1 MQPHLSHLNARKYKS
16 MTTTSEPEQ
25 ELRKPGRPR
34 SAQAHKA
41 ILDATL
47 ELLAEEGFQGLS
59 IEGVAA
65 RAGVGKTTI
74 YRRWSSKDELV
85 MDAIREV
92 QVNLSIVD
100 TGNFRND
107 LVTLFK
113 TAYQGMMANPLLGQL
128 ALKFIADYQTNS
140 EIFQVFLK
148 QLVIPRFQ
156 YFMQMVEQARAREE
170 IRQDIDPALV
180 MDLVGGSLYFHWIVM
195 HNLLPTSTTT
205 PVEWVEQVIDTIMQG
220 IGTK

>member
-1 MQPHLSHLNARKYKS
+1 

-25 ELRKPGRPR
+25 GIRKPGRPR

-59 IEGVAA
+59 IEEVAA

-74 YRRWSSKDELV
+74 YRRWASKDELV
-85 MDAIREV
+85 IDAIREV
-92 QVNLSIVD
+92 QIDLSMVD

-107 LVTLFK
+107 LMTLFK
-113 TAYQGMMANPLLGQL
+113 NAYQGMMTHPLLGQL
-128 ALKFIADYQTNS
+128 ALKFIGEYQTNP
-140 EIFQVFLK
+140 EIFKVYLTQVL
-148 QLVIPRFQ
+148 IPRFQ
-156 YFMQMVEQARAREE
+156 QFGQMVEQAQAREE
-170 IRQDIDPALV
+170 IRRDIDWTLV
-180 MDLVGGSLYFHWIVM
+180 IELIGGSLYFHWIITHFLM
-195 HNLLPTSTTT
+195 PSSSYS
-205 PVEWVEQVIDTIMQG
+205 PDGWVEKMIDAVMQG

>member
-1 MQPHLSHLNARKYKS
+1 

-25 ELRKPGRPR
+25 GQRKPGRPR

-41 ILDATL
+41 ILDAAL

-59 IEGVAA
+59 IEDVAA

-85 MDAIREV
+85 IDAIHEI
-92 QVNLSIVD
+92 QVDLTTVD

-107 LVTLFK
+107 LVILFK
-113 TAYQGMMANPLLGQL
+113 AAYQGIMTHPLLPQLVLRLISEFQANP
-128 ALKFIADYQTNS
+128 
-140 EIFQVFLK
+140 EIFQVFLT
-148 QLVIPRFQ
+148 QLLIPRLQRFI
-156 YFMQMVEQARAREE
+156 YMVEQAQARGE
-170 IRQDIDPALV
+170 IRRDIDWTLALE
-180 MDLVGGSLYFHWIVM
+180 LITGPIFM
-195 HNLLPTSTTT
+195 HLLITHYLAPSMSSSDDK
-205 PVEWVEQVIDTIMQG
+205 WVEQMIDAVIHG

>member
-1 MQPHLSHLNARKYKS
+1 
-16 MTTTSEPEQ
+16 MTTTSGPEQ
-25 ELRKPGRPR
+25 GIRKPGRPR

-59 IEGVAA
+59 IEDVAA

-85 MDAIREV
+85 IDAIHAV
-92 QVNLSIVD
+92 QVDLSMVD

-113 TAYQGMMANPLLGQL
+113 TAYKGMMARPLLEQL
-128 ALKFIADYQTNS
+128 VLKFIGESYTNP
-140 EIFQVFLK
+140 EIFQAFLK
-148 QLVIPRFQ
+148 QLIIPRFQ
-156 YFMQMVEQARAREE
+156 HFFYMVEQAKARKE
-170 IRQDIDPALV
+170 IRKDIDPTLV
-180 MDLVGGSLYFHWIVM
+180 MDLVAGSLYYHWIVTRYVV
-195 HNLLPTSTTT
+195 PTSSTS
-205 PVEWVEQVIDTIMQG
+205 PDEWVEQMIDAVMQG
-220 IGTK
+220 IGTN

>member
-1 MQPHLSHLNARKYKS
+1 

-25 ELRKPGRPR
+25 GIRKPGRPR

-41 ILDATL
+41 IIDATL

-59 IEGVAA
+59 IEAVAA

-74 YRRWSSKDELV
+74 YRRWPSKDELV

-92 QVNLSIVD
+92 QIDTPVVD

-107 LVTLFK
+107 L
-113 TAYQGMMANPLLGQL
+113 TALLTTVYQGFIAYPYPFLGKLL
-128 ALKFIADYQTNS
+128 LKFISEYQTNP
-140 EIFQVFLK
+140 EIFQVAIT
-148 QLVIPRFQ
+148 QLITPRFQ
-156 YFMQMVEQARAREE
+156 RFIHMVEQAQAREE
-170 IRQDIDPALV
+170 IRGDIDPALV
-180 MDLVGGSLYFHWIVM
+180 MALVVGSLYFHWTVTG
-195 HNLLPTSTTT
+195 NLMPTSFTY
-205 PVEWVEQVIDTIMQG
+205 PVEWIEQMIDAVIQG

>member
-1 MQPHLSHLNARKYKS
+1 

-25 ELRKPGRPR
+25 GQRKPGRPR

-47 ELLAEEGFQGLS
+47 ELLAQEGFQGLS
-59 IEGVAA
+59 IEDIAA

-85 MDAIREV
+85 IDAIHEI
-92 QVNLSIVD
+92 QVDLTTVD

-107 LVTLFK
+107 LVILFK
-113 TAYQGMMANPLLGQL
+113 AANRGIMTHPLLPQLVLRLISEFQANP
-128 ALKFIADYQTNS
+128 
-140 EIFQVFLK
+140 EIFQVFLT
-148 QLVIPRFQ
+148 QLLIPRIQ
-156 YFMQMVEQARAREE
+156 RFMYMVEQAQARGE
-170 IRQDIDPALV
+170 IRRDIDWTLALELISGPIFIHLLISHYLAPSMSSSDDKWIEQMIDAV
-180 MDLVGGSLYFHWIVM
+180 MD
-195 HNLLPTSTTT
+195 
-205 PVEWVEQVIDTIMQG
+205 G

>member
-1 MQPHLSHLNARKYKS
+1 

-25 ELRKPGRPR
+25 GQRKPGRPR

-41 ILDATL
+41 ILEATL
-47 ELLAEEGFQGLS
+47 ELLAQEGFQGLS
-59 IEGVAA
+59 IEDIAA

-85 MDAIREV
+85 IDAIHEV
-92 QVNLSIVD
+92 QVDLSTVD

-113 TAYQGMMANPLLGQL
+113 SAYKGLMTHPLLPQLVLRLISEFQANP
-128 ALKFIADYQTNS
+128 
-140 EIFQVFLK
+140 EIFQVFLT
-148 QLVIPRFQ
+148 QLLIPRIQ
-156 YFMQMVEQARAREE
+156 RFMYMIEQAQAREE
-170 IRQDIDPALV
+170 IRRDIDWTLALELIAGPIFFH
-180 MDLVGGSLYFHWIVM
+180 LVITHYLEPSM
-195 HNLLPTSTTT
+195 SSPDDQ
-205 PVEWVEQVIDTIMQG
+205 WVEQMIDAVMHG

>member
-1 MQPHLSHLNARKYKS
+1 

-25 ELRKPGRPR
+25 GIRKPGRPR

-41 ILDATL
+41 IIDATL

-59 IEGVAA
+59 IEAVAA

-74 YRRWSSKDELV
+74 YRRWSSKEELV

-92 QVNLSIVD
+92 QVELPVVY

-107 LVTLFK
+107 LAAILK
-113 TAYQGMMANPLLGQL
+113 TAFQGFEALPYPFLGKL
-128 ALKFIADYQTNS
+128 ALKFIGDYLINP
-140 EIFQVFLK
+140 EIFQDTIP
-148 QLVIPRFQ
+148 QLIVPRLQRFVH
-156 YFMQMVEQARAREE
+156 MVEQAQARGEV
-170 IRQDIDPALV
+170 RRDIDPALV
-180 MDLVGGSLYFHWIVM
+180 LELISGSLMIHWGFTRSR
-195 HNLLPTSTTT
+195 LTSST
-205 PVEWVEQVIDTIMQG
+205 PVVDVWVEQVIDAIMNG

>member
-1 MQPHLSHLNARKYKS
+1 

-59 IEGVAA
+59 IEEVAA

-74 YRRWSSKDELV
+74 YRRWSSKEELV
-85 MDAIREV
+85 IDAIRAV
-92 QVNLSIVD
+92 QINLSIVE

-107 LVTLFK
+107 LMTLFK
-113 TAYQGMMANPLLGQL
+113 DAYQGMMTHPLLGQL
-128 ALKFIADYQTNS
+128 ALKFIGEYQTNP
-140 EIFQVFLK
+140 EIFKTYLTQVL
-148 QLVIPRFQ
+148 IPRFQ
-156 YFMQMVEQARAREE
+156 QFGQMVEQAQSREE
-170 IRQDIDPALV
+170 ICKDIDWTLV
-180 MDLVGGSLYFHWIVM
+180 IELIGGSLYFHWIITHFLM
-195 HNLLPTSTTT
+195 PSSSSSAD
-205 PVEWVEQVIDTIMQG
+205 EWVEQMIDMVMQG

>member
-1 MQPHLSHLNARKYKS
+1 

-25 ELRKPGRPR
+25 GIRKPGRPR

-41 ILDATL
+41 IIDATL

-59 IEGVAA
+59 IEAVAA

-85 MDAIREV
+85 MDAIRQV
-92 QVNLSIVD
+92 QVDIPAALE

-107 LVTLFK
+107 LAALLK
-113 TAYQGMMANPLLGQL
+113 TAYQGFMAHPYPFLGKLL
-128 ALKFIADYQTNS
+128 LKFIGEYQTNP
-140 EIFQVFLK
+140 EIFQGALT
-148 QLVIPRFQ
+148 QLIIPRLQRFVH
-156 YFMQMVEQARAREE
+156 MVEQAQARGEV
-170 IRQDIDPALV
+170 RKDIEPAQVLE
-180 MDLVGGSLYFHWIVM
+180 LISGSLMIHWVFT
-195 HNLLPTSTTT
+195 HSRVPSSTS
-205 PVEWVEQVIDTIMQG
+205 VVDVWVKQLIDAIMNG